1 MNTSEQ
7 INEIATALAKAQGE
21 LQNAAKNA
29 TNGHFKNDY
38 ADLGEVLG
46 TVRPVLSKHGIA
58 LVQMTSIE
66 GGAMLLHTRLIHTSG
81 QWLESVHP
89 VAQLPARA
97 QEIGANE
104 TYARRYSLAAICGI
118 AQADDDLGDGKK
130 AAPASAP
137 APVDQEARRKMLI
150 ANGEQAA
157 AFSME
162 ALESW
167 WKRNLS
173 QADRDLVTMET
184 LADLKKLVG
193 KDLEAAQ

>member
-21 LQNAAKNA
+21 VENATKNAKNP
-29 TNGHFKNDY
+29 HFKNDY
-38 ADLGEVLG
+38 ADLAEVLA

-58 LVQMTSIE
+58 VVQMTAIE
-66 GGAMLLHTRLIHTSG
+66 GDAMVLHTRLIHTSG

-89 VAQLPARA
+89 VSKLPERP
-97 QEIGANE
+97 QTIGANE

-162 ALESW
+162 ALETW
-167 WKRNLS
+167 WKKNLS
-173 QADRDLVTMET
+173 QADRDLVTMAT
-184 LADLKKLVG
+184 LADLKKLVDQ
-193 KDLEAAQ
+193 DLEAAQ